1 MRIPGAK
8 TARIF
13 SRWLQARTLGGALIL
28 GYHRVA
34 RSALD
39 LYGVC
44 VTPEHFA
51 EHLAAL
57 RKWTNPIRLS
67 TLVQHLKEGS
77 LPPRSVA
84 VTFDDGY
91 ADNLYHAKPL
101 LEAYEIPAT
110 MFVSTGY
117 DGREFWWDELNRLV
131 LTSQAD
137 PRELHLEAPNI
148 NFPRTRRVLRTETE
162 HPDEASTRSHFSQE
176 LYNFLLPLDVDDLHF
191 AMDAVR
197 TWSGLIPPIEA
208 NSRALSMEELLT
220 LAGHELI
227 EIGSHT
233 RNHLFLQRLTPERQR
248 EEIVAGKQDLETLLG
263 RPVAGFSY
271 PNGRSTVETRQIVRD
286 AGFGYACTSL
296 HNVVRPGVDLYDLTR
311 FWQQD
316 VEGDKFISGL
326 TLWMKTR

>member
-13 SRWLQARTLGGALIL
+13 SRWLQARALGGALIL

-34 RSALD
+34 RPALD
-39 LYGVC
+39 LYGVY
-44 VTPEHFA
+44 VSPEHFA

-57 RKWTNPIRLS
+57 RKWANPIRLS
-67 TLVQHLKEGS
+67 TLVKHLKEGS

-101 LEAYEIPAT
+101 LDVYEIPAT
-110 MFVSTGY
+110 IFVSTGY
-117 DGREFWWDELNRLV
+117 AGKEFWWDELNRLV
-131 LTSQAD
+131 MTSQAD
-137 PRELHLEAPNI
+137 PRELRLEAPNI
-148 NFPRTRRVLRTETE
+148 HFPRKRSLQGTGAE
-162 HPDEASTRSHFSQE
+162 HPKQSSTRSHFTQE
-176 LYNFLLPLDVDDLHF
+176 LYNLLLPLDVDDLDI
-191 AMDAVR
+191 AMDAIR
-197 TWSGLIPPIEA
+197 TWSGRSPSGEA
-208 NSRALSMEELLT
+208 DSRAMSMDELLT

-233 RNHLFLQRLTPERQR
+233 RNHLFLPGLTPERQR
-248 EEIVAGKQDLETLLG
+248 QEIAAGKQDLETLLG
-263 RPVAGFSY
+263 RPIDGFSY
-271 PNGRSTVETRQIVRD
+271 PHGRSTEETRQMVRD

-296 HNVVRPGVDLYDLTR
+296 HNVVRSGADLYDLTR

-316 VEGDKFISGL
+316 VDGDKFISGL
-326 TLWMKTR
+326 NLWMKTR

>member
-13 SRWLQARTLGGALIL
+13 SRWLLARTLGGALIL

-34 RSALD
+34 RPTLD

-44 VTPEHFA
+44 VSPEHFA
-51 EHLAAL
+51 EHLSAL
-57 RKWTNPIRLS
+57 RKWANPIRLS
-67 TLVQHLKEGS
+67 TLVQHLEDGS

-91 ADNLYHAKPL
+91 ADTLYHARPL

-110 MFVSTGY
+110 VFVSTGY
-117 DGREFWWDELNRLV
+117 AGREFWWDELNRLV
-131 LTSQAD
+131 MTSQAD
-137 PRELHLEAPNI
+137 LRELRLEAPNI
-148 NFPRTRRVLRTETE
+148 HMPRTGAD
-162 HPDEASTRSHFSQE
+162 HPDHASVRRHFIQE
-176 LYNFLLPLDVDDLHF
+176 LYNLLLPLDVDDLHL

-197 TWSGLIPPIEA
+197 TWSGLSPSGDAEA
-208 NSRALSMEELLT
+208 RAMSMDELLT

-233 RNHLFLQRLTPERQR
+233 PNHLFLPGLTPERQR
-248 EEIVAGKQDLETLLG
+248 QEVVAGKQDLETLLG
-263 RPVAGFSY
+263 RPVTGFSY
-271 PNGRSTVETRQIVRD
+271 PNGRSTEETRQIVRY

-316 VEGDKFISGL
+316 VDGDKFISGL
-326 TLWMKTR
+326 NLWMKTR

>member
-8 TARIF
+8 TARMF
-13 SRWLQARTLGGALIL
+13 SRWLLARALGGALII

-34 RSALD
+34 RPALD

-44 VTPEHFA
+44 VSPEHFA

-57 RKWTNPIRLS
+57 RKWANPIRLS
-67 TLVQHLKEGS
+67 RLVQHLKDGS

-91 ADNLYHAKPL
+91 ADTLYYAKPL
-101 LEAYEIPAT
+101 LDAYEIPAT
-110 MFVSTGY
+110 IFVSTGY
-117 DGREFWWDELNRLV
+117 AGREFWWDELNRLAM
-131 LTSQAD
+131 TSQAD
-137 PRELHLEAPNI
+137 PRELRLEALNI
-148 NFPRTRRVLRTETE
+148 HMPSNWPLLGTGAD
-162 HPDEASTRSHFSQE
+162 HPDQASTRRHFTHE
-176 LYNFLLPLDVDDLHF
+176 LYNLLLPLDVDKLHI

-197 TWSGLIPPIEA
+197 TWSGLIPSGEA
-208 NSRALSMEELLT
+208 DSRAMSMDELLT

-233 RNHLFLQRLTPERQR
+233 PNHLFLPGLTPERQR
-248 EEIVAGKQDLETLLG
+248 QEIAAGKQDLEALLG

-271 PNGRSTVETRQIVRD
+271 PNGRSTEETRQIVRD

-316 VEGDKFISGL
+316 VEGDNFISGL
-326 TLWMKTR
+326 NLWMKTR